1 MDVNTLLQCFAC
13 TLDHD
18 AGIRADAE
26 RHLKQASCQ
35 PGFLGAC
42 LDIIASSEVPL
53 NIKMSASLYF
63 KNKSVYGWS
72 GKHIGKNELLDYEID
87 NDEKPVVKDALIKA
101 MLQCSK
107 TSPGCIRVLKSAL
120 AVIIGEEYSQGRWDS
135 LLSES
140 LGLLTASDI
149 DLAYVGLICLSEIF
163 RSYRWKENDARQEL
177 EHMILQYFPDLL
189 SFANDSLLQDGKN
202 MNNPKI
208 GEMVKLI
215 LKIYKFVTYHDL
227 PFTLQRSEMFI
238 PWANFFVSVIQTPLP
253 EEVLSISDTDTRSL
267 NPWVKC
273 KKWSYAILYRLFQ
286 RYGSDSLTKRFNY
299 DEFKSLFRDQFLPH
313 FLQLLFQQVELW
325 GSNRLWLSNASVYYI
340 LSFIEQTIVQKHTW
354 KLIKEHY
361 NTILQHIISPL
372 LTPNEDMLDSFEN
385 DPQEYIHRNLELWDD
400 SYSPDLAASSLLTTS
415 VTKRGKTTLEPT
427 LQFVIQTLQANMST
441 IENMPLENAVK
452 VESSLRIFSCI
463 IDRLTVNNSPYLGQM
478 ESFMKA
484 FVFPF
489 FSSPHGFLR
498 TRACEICSKA
508 GEVQFEDSTVIE
520 VIYKGIM
527 QCLNEET
534 GCLPVQLLAAL
545 ALQTF
550 IHNEQFQQALS
561 AVVLPTMQKMLY
573 LSNEFES
580 DTISGV
586 MQDFVEQ
593 FAEQLQPFGV
603 ELMNTLVQQFLK
615 LAIDLNDVAN
625 TEANNILDA
634 DDVPDETDKQ
644 MAALGILSTTISILL
659 SFENSPEIVKNLEQ
673 SFYLAAEFILKNG
686 IEDFYR
692 ECCEFVENSTFLLRE
707 ITPISW
713 KILELIGEANRKE
726 ESMVSFYLE
735 DFMLV
740 FNNYTIYG
748 KDELKKNEFYTNIIW
763 EVYRKS
769 SISEESDL
777 DELIIVFDLA
787 QKLILALE
795 GNLQASYRQQ
805 FLEDAIKSIVVE
817 KETLKKNIIFGVTA
831 FNVIISSIVSSP
843 LVSLQFLK
851 HHECL
856 QFFFEMW
863 LSFYAPNVKRI
874 FDIKLSILALL
885 SIICQV
891 PLEAFSELSMESTVQ
906 HLTPIMLELVS
917 RVPGALKN
925 MEERRKEYSSDSFK
939 PEAFNDWENEDDAYD
954 DNEETGEE
962 ALKEQL
968 ELLKGDSDVLKFVN
982 GRSFEDG
989 ENFDDLE
996 EDPLTGSI
1004 LDSINIYEVLKTS
1017 MMSLQQSDLNRYAC
1031 FVKNMSPED
1040 QTLLSQLLSL

>member
-13 TLDHD
+13 TLNQD
-18 AGIRADAE
+18 ASIRADAE

-35 PGFLGAC
+35 TGFLGAC
-42 LDIIASSEVPL
+42 LDIIASAEVPL
-53 NIKMSASLYF
+53 NIKLSASLYF
-63 KNKSVYGWS
+63 KNKSIYGWS
-72 GKHIGKNELLDYEID
+72 GKHVGKNELLDYEID
-87 NDEKPVVKDALIKA
+87 NDEKPVIKDALLKA

-120 AVIIGEEYSQGRWDS
+120 AVIIGEEYSHGRWDS
-135 LLSES
+135 LLPES

-149 DLAYVGLICLSEIF
+149 DVAYVGLICLSEIF

-177 EHMILQYFPDLL
+177 ERMILQYFPDLL
-189 SFANDSLLQDGKN
+189 RFANDSLLQDGKN
-202 MNNPKI
+202 MGDAKI

-215 LKIYKFVTYHDL
+215 LKIYKFVSYHDL
-227 PFTLQRSEMFI
+227 PFTLQRGEMFI
-238 PWANFFVSVIQTPLP
+238 PWANFFVSIIQAPLP
-253 EEVLSISDTDTRSL
+253 NQILSISDVDTRSH
-267 NPWVKC
+267 NPWVKS

-299 DEFKSLFRDQFLPH
+299 DEFKSLFRDQFLPQ

-325 GSNRLWLSNASVYYI
+325 GSNQLWLSDASVYYI
-340 LSFIEQTIVQKHTW
+340 LSFIEQTIIQKHTW
-354 KLIKEHY
+354 GLIKEHY
-361 NTILQHIISPL
+361 STILQHIISPL

-385 DPQEYIHRNLELWDD
+385 DPQEYIHRNMELWDD
-400 SYSPDLAASSLLTTS
+400 SYSPDLAASSLLATA
-415 VTKRGKTTLEPT
+415 VNKRGKSTLEPT
-427 LQFVIQTLQANMST
+427 LQFVIETLQANIST

-463 IDRLTVNNSPYLGQM
+463 IDRLTVSSSPYQSQM
-478 ESFMKA
+478 ENILKT

-489 FSSPHGFLR
+489 FDSPHGFLR

-508 GEVQFEDSTVIE
+508 GEVQFEDSTVVG
-520 VIYKGIM
+520 VIYKGVM
-527 QCLNEET
+527 QCLNEDK

-550 IHNEQFQQALS
+550 IHNEPFQQALS
-561 AVVLPTMQKMLY
+561 TVVLPTMQKMLY

-615 LAIDLNDVAN
+615 LAIDLNDAAH
-625 TEANNILDA
+625 TEANTILDA
-634 DDVPDETDKQ
+634 EDVPDETDKQ

-659 SFENSPEIVKNLEQ
+659 SFENSPDIVRNLEQ
-673 SFYLAAEFILKNG
+673 SFYPAAEFILKNG

-707 ITPISW
+707 ISPISW
-713 KILELIGEANRKE
+713 KVLELIGETNRRE
-726 ESMVSFYLE
+726 DSMVSFYLE

-740 FNNYTIYG
+740 FNNYLIYG
-748 KDELKKNEFYTNIIW
+748 KQELKKNEFYTNIIW

-777 DELIIVFDLA
+777 DELVVVFDLS

-795 GNLQASYRQQ
+795 GNLNSSYRQQ
-805 FLEDAIKSIVVE
+805 FLEDAIRGIVQE
-817 KETLKKNIIFGVTA
+817 RETLKKNIIFGVTA
-831 FNVIISSIVSSP
+831 FNVIIASIVSSP
-843 LVSLQFLK
+843 LITLQFLK
-851 HHECL
+851 HHDFL
-856 QFFFEMW
+856 TFFFETW
-863 LSFYAPNVKRI
+863 LSFYAPNVKRTY
-874 FDIKLSILALL
+874 DIKLSTLALL
-885 SIICQV
+885 SIVCQV
-891 PLEAFSELSMESTVQ
+891 PVNAITELSMESTVH
-906 HLTPIMLELVS
+906 HLTPIMLELIS
-917 RVPGALKN
+917 RMPAALKR
-925 MEERRKEYSSDSFK
+925 MEERRKEYTSDSFN
-939 PEAFNDWENEDDAYD
+939 PESFNDWENDDEEAYNDNDDSED
-954 DNEETGEE
+954 

-968 ELLKGDSDVLKFVN
+968 ELLKGDSEVLQFVN
-982 GRSFEDG
+982 GRSFDEGEDF
-989 ENFDDLE
+989 EDLE

-1017 MMSLQQSDLNRYAC
+1017 MVGLQQSDINKYTSIVHNL
-1031 FVKNMSPED
+1031 SPDD
-1040 QTLLSQLLSL
+1040 QTILSQLLTL